1 MQLEGEIKNVIF
13 RSEETGYTVL
23 DLKVEDSLFTV
34 VGTMPPVSA
43 GQRLKAEGDFRTRSL
58 YGRQFTAEK
67 VYVGAPSRVD
77 GMIKFLGSGLIKG
90 LGPVTAAA
98 IVERY
103 GTESLEMMKYPIEIA
118 KVKGVSLRKAT
129 EFCLAYSGLQKLQ
142 AAVMFLQ
149 GLGLTVNL
157 SLKIYRAYGDAT
169 EQKVRS
175 NPYVLVDD
183 IEGVGFATA
192 DRIAEELGIARDSDF
207 RICAAVNF
215 VLAEA
220 SAKFGHNYLPENELL
235 SGAIDLLKLDIEET
249 ERRVRDNIEDMI
261 MLGELVRYDT
271 GECVA
276 LLTRR
281 AAVTTPKWALRAGWS
296 GLRRRPPISASMSP
310 PRWRDSSGKR
320 ASNCT
325 PRRWTPCAPPW
336 KTAFR
341 SSRAV
346 PARARRP

>member
-1 MQLEGEIKNVIF
+1 M
-13 RSEETGYTVL
+13 
-23 DLKVEDSLFTV
+23 
-34 VGTMPPVSA
+34 
-43 GQRLKAEGDFRTRSL
+43 
-58 YGRQFTAEK
+58 
-67 VYVGAPSRVD
+67 
-77 GMIKFLGSGLIKG
+77 
-90 LGPVTAAA
+90 TAAA

-183 IEGVGFATA
+183 IDGVGFATA

-281 AAVTTPKWALRAGWS
+281 SYNTEVGIARRLVRLAAEAADFRVDVAAEVARFEREAGFE
-296 GLRRRPPISASMSP
+296 LHL
-310 PRWRDSSGKR
+310 
-320 ASNCT
+320 
-325 PRRWTPCAPPW
+325 
-336 KTAFR
+336 R